1 MTDQQNNLCAKNG
14 YSESCLEDTET
25 HEENQYLQ
33 LIKRIIDKG
42 NLKTDRTGTG
52 TRSIFGTQMR
62 FSLRDGI
69 VKIVV
74 LSYQIF
80 YHLNFL

>member
-1 MTDQQNNLCAKNG
+1 MADFINDLCTENG
-14 YSESCLEDTET
+14 HVESSAQDKED
-25 HEENQYLQ
+25 HEEYQYLH
-33 LIKRIIDKG
+33 LIKRIIEKG

-69 VKIVV
+69 
-74 LSYQIF
+74 
-80 YHLNFL
+80 